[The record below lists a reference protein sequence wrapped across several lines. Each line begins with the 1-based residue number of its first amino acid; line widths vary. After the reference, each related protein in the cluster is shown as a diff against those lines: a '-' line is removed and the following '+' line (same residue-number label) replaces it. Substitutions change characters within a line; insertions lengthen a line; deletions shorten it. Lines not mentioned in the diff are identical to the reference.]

1 MFKYQ
6 ESIKRAYEESV
17 EYTKTVFETANFEF
31 GVEFTQT
38 LIRSKLEKQYEKQMF
53 DKWYYVD
60 EQLNLVYKKE
70 YKKGFSCTECDYN
83 DSGLYFIGMCGF
95 NPITEERYYLVKVG
109 ESENVK
115 KRIKQYL
122 GMNPMIYNNGNILP
136 LPNESYIRRGEME
149 NNCHEFLSKVSY
161 AKAANANEWFYVTKK
176 KYLELCETFASQDE
190 FYKIAVG
197 LG

>member
-17 EYTKTVFETANFEF
+17 EYTKYFEF
-31 GVEFTQT
+31 SAEFTQV

-53 DKWYYVD
+53 DKWYYID
-60 EQLNLVYKKE
+60 EQLNLVYRKE
-70 YKKGFSCTECDYN
+70 DKKGFSCTECDYN

-136 LPNESYIRRGEME
+136 LPNESYIRRSKME
-149 NNCHEFLSKVSY
+149 TNCHEFLNKVSY
-161 AKAANANEWFYVTKK
+161 AKAANANEWFYVTKE
-176 KYLELCETFASQDE
+176 KYLELCETFANQEE

>member
-17 EYTKTVFETANFEF
+17 EYTKYFEF
-31 GVEFTQT
+31 GAEFTQV

-60 EQLNLVYKKE
+60 EQLNLVYRKE
-70 YKKGFSCTECDYN
+70 DKKGFSCTECDYN

-161 AKAANANEWFYVTKK
+161 AKAANANEWFYVTKE
-176 KYLELCETFASQDE
+176 KYLELCEMFANRDE
-190 FYKIAVG
+190 FYKIAMG